1 MIRADSHRLSRRE
14 VLGIAAALP
23 AVPVLRAS
31 LSLSSPVGFRV
42 IRGQRQLF
50 VDDHGVARIENLRRT
65 AHRPVKKGAVI
76 RPSGPVET
84 VLQTRSAPAW
94 NPEREVFQLWM
105 LTSTSLPGVGG
116 TTYTESPDGL
126 HWVKP
131 ILRQKEVNGSLS
143 NNFVTVDP

>member
-1 MIRADSHRLSRRE
+1 MIRCNSHRLSRRE

-23 AVPVLRAS
+23 AVPVLRVS
-31 LSLSSPVGFRV
+31 SSLSSLSWPAGFHV

-50 VDDHGVARIENLRRT
+50 VDDQGMARIENLRRT

-84 VLQTRSAPAW
+84 ALQTRSAPAW

-116 TTYTESPDGL
+116 TTYAESPDGL

-131 ILRQKEVNGSLS
+131 ILRQKEVNGS
-143 NNFVTVDP
+143 